1 MSTFEITDLFATHIT
16 LTITI
21 FMAFVSI
28 TSALLVATYFASNI
42 ISSTLARI
50 VIIIYSTSS
59 IFLISAFQR
68 TSDVL
73 IRLRGQ
79 FDESMSW
86 HTASSEP
93 TWVLPTLVSVGTL
106 TLVGISVGT
115 VWYFLQTRK
124 KIEVEV
130 LSKDRQSE
138 NPAD

>member
-1 MSTFEITDLFATHIT
+1 MSTFEITDLFATHIS

-42 ISSTLARI
+42 ICSTLARI

-79 FDESMSW
+79 FDESMIW

-130 LSKDRQSE
+130 LSNDRQSE